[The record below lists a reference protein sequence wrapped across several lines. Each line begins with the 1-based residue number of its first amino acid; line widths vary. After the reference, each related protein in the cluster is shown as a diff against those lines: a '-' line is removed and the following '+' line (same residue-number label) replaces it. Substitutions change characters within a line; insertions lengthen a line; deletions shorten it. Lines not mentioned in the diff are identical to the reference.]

1 MRVTIFFVCL
11 LTAQL
16 ASPVRAEEKSFDSK
30 GVKIHYL
37 DQGKG
42 AVVVLLHGFS
52 GTASATWE
60 KRLGA
65 KTQMIPSLAREYRVI
80 APDCRGHGK
89 SEKPHDCTKCGID
102 LAEDVIR
109 LLDHLKIEKAH
120 VVGYSMG
127 ATIAGK
133 LLVTH
138 PDRLLSVTFG
148 GGGPAFRLTKEF
160 NELMDA
166 TAETLEQN
174 KGMGPLVIAL
184 MPAGGPKLSPEL
196 AGAMSKLA
204 LGDNDQKVLAA
215 VIRGQKELIVTEEQL
230 KANKV
235 PVQFVHG
242 SQESG
247 LVKERVAEAKK
258 VLPDATFMVIEKNDH
273 RSTVGSPEF
282 HAAVL
287 EFLRKYS
294 R

>member
-1 MRVTIFFVCL
+1 MRVTAFFTCI
-11 LTAQL
+11 LTAL
-16 ASPVRAEEKSFDSK
+16 VALPIRASEKSFDSN

-42 AVVVLLHGFS
+42 EVVVLLHGFS
-52 GTASATWE
+52 GTASETWE

-65 KTQMIPSLAREYRVI
+65 KTQILPSLAREYRVI
-80 APDCRGHGK
+80 APDFRGHGK
-89 SEKPHDCTKCGID
+89 SDKPHDCTKCGID

-109 LLDHLKIEKAH
+109 LLNHLKIEKAH

-127 ATIAGK
+127 ATVAGK

-138 PDRLLSVTFG
+138 PDRLISVTFG
-148 GGGPAFRLTKEF
+148 GGGPAFRLSKEF
-160 NELMDA
+160 NDLMNA
-166 TAETLEQN
+166 TAESLEQN
-174 KGMGPLVIAL
+174 KGLGPLVTAMI
-184 MPAGGPKLSPEL
+184 PAGGPKLSPGIAEVM
-196 AGAMSKLA
+196 GKLA
-204 LGDNDQKVLAA
+204 LGNNDQKVLAA

-247 LVKERVAEAKK
+247 LVKERVAAAQE
-258 VLPDATFMVIEKNDH
+258 VLPKATFLVIEKYDH
-273 RSTVGSPEF
+273 RSTVGCPEF
-282 HAAVL
+282 HTAVL
-287 EFLRKYS
+287 KFLRNHS